1 MKVIVII
8 EKTKYGHDV
17 RMSDDKLDFMLLG
30 QGKTV
35 KDAIDDFHICEY
47 EIRELYADEKKAFP
61 NDLEFIFKYDL
72 PSFLEHYSKIF
83 SYASLERLT
92 GINKSQLSQYV
103 QGYRNPSKKT
113 AQKIEIALHKLA
125 DELHQVQFV

>member
-1 MKVIVII
+1 MKAIVII
-8 EKTKYGHDV
+8 EKTKYGYDV
-17 RMSDDKLDFMLLG
+17 RMSDNKFDFMLLG

-35 KDAIDDFHICEY
+35 KDAIDDFLICQTEMK
-47 EIRELYADEKKAFP
+47 ELYSDENKAFP
-61 NDLEFIFKYDL
+61 NDIEFIFKYDL

-113 AQKIEIALHKLA
+113 AQKIEFALHKFA
-125 DELHQVQFV
+125 EELHQVQFV